1 MPFTKRQI
9 EILEAQGRYGQR
21 KQVAHLK
28 LGVSQSAINKN
39 NTMVY
44 KDFLTALDLMLEY
57 FPLFKR
63 RLVRDSE
70 EVRRKL
76 LLLNRKIRE
85 SARGEDGV
93 L

>member
-1 MPFTKRQI
+1 
-9 EILEAQGRYGQR
+9 
-21 KQVAHLK
+21 LK